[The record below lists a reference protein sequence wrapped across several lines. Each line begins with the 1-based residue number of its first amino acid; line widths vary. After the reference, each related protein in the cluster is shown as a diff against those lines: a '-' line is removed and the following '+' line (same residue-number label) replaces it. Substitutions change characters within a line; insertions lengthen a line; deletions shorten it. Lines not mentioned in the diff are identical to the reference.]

1 LNNQNPSRIV
11 PAMKRT
17 SLLLALIVLGAL
29 SASAQTTEF
38 GVMAGGSRRFVDGGV
53 KEDDVEYADSTF
65 SLKNSVFEMYWAMQ
79 LEPEV
84 YLKVKGGRIETQIAV
99 PYEVEGEDE
108 LFRRDEEGEV
118 QHAELN
124 VEYRFSEPYGR
135 TGLFAGV
142 GFYHQSSPGS
152 DSSTNYGVNG
162 GVNVDFPL
170 SRRYGILVEGTYH
183 WTNSRFQSRYMT
195 ATAGLRVSF

>member
-1 LNNQNPSRIV
+1 
-11 PAMKRT
+11 MKRT

-38 GVMAGGSRRFVDGGV
+38 GVMAGGSMRFVDGAPQ
-53 KEDDVEYADSTF
+53 EDDVEFADSNF

-84 YLKVKGGRIETQIAV
+84 YIKIKGGRIESQIAV

-108 LFRRDEEGEV
+108 LFRRDEDGEV
-118 QHAELN
+118 QHAEVN

-135 TGLFAGV
+135 TGLFAGL
-142 GFYHQSSPGS
+142 GFYRQSTPDS
-152 DSSTNYGVNG
+152 DSSTAYGVNG

-195 ATAGLRVSF
+195 ATAGVRVSF